1 MCYNALVEILSINKK
16 YQSTNNLELDMRV
29 LIIEDEIRIARNITK
44 VLDEEFSWAVEICTD
59 GEDGRHMAMTN
70 PYDLIILDL
79 GLPKIDGMDILRNLR
94 AKGVDTPVLIL
105 TARDDTRDI
114 IQGLETG
121 SDDYL
126 TKPFDIRELMA
137 RCKALVRR
145 SYGRSAAVIE
155 IGDISINTA
164 KHQVLFRG
172 KPVRLAAMEYRLLE
186 YLAMRAGE
194 VVSKMDITEHLY
206 SSYSENFSNVVEVYI
221 STLRKKLG
229 SGPKREVIHTLR
241 NQGYVLG
248 ELPA

>member
-1 MCYNALVEILSINKK
+1 
-16 YQSTNNLELDMRV
+16 MRV
-29 LIIEDEIRIARNITK
+29 LIIEDEIKIARNITR
-44 VLDEEFSWAVEICTD
+44 VLDEEYSWAAEICTD

-79 GLPKIDGMDILRNLR
+79 GLPKIDGMEVLRDLR
-94 AKGVDTPVLIL
+94 AKGVTTPVLIL

-126 TKPFDIRELMA
+126 VKPFDMRELMA

-145 SYGRSAAVIE
+145 SYGRAAAIID

-164 KHQVLFRG
+164 KHQVTFRD
-172 KPVRLAAMEYRLLE
+172 KSVRLSAMEYRLLE

-194 VVSKMDITEHLY
+194 VVSKADITEHLY

-229 SGPKREVIHTLR
+229 SGPNREVIHTLR

-248 ELPA
+248 ELPV

>member
-1 MCYNALVEILSINKK
+1 
-16 YQSTNNLELDMRV
+16 MRA
-29 LIIEDEIRIARNITK
+29 LIIEDEIKIARNITR
-44 VLDEEFSWAVEICTD
+44 VLDEEYSWAVEVCTD
-59 GEDGRHMAMTN
+59 GEEGLHMAMTN
-70 PYDLIILDL
+70 PYDLIVLDL
-79 GLPKIDGMDILRNLR
+79 GLPKIDGMEILRSLR
-94 AKGVDTPVLIL
+94 AKGMTTPVLIL
-105 TARDDTRDI
+105 TARDDIRDI

-121 SDDYL
+121 SDDYMV
-126 TKPFDIRELMA
+126 KPFDMKELMA

-145 SYGRSAAVIE
+145 SYGRAAAVIE

-164 KHQVLFRG
+164 THQVMFRG
-172 KPVRLAAMEYRLLE
+172 RSLRLSAMEYRLLE

-194 VVSKMDITEHLY
+194 VVSKADIIEHLY

-229 SGPKREVIHTLR
+229 SGPKREVIRTLR

>member
-1 MCYNALVEILSINKK
+1 
-16 YQSTNNLELDMRV
+16 MRV
-29 LIIEDEIRIARNITK
+29 LIIEDEIKIARNITR
-44 VLDEEFSWAVEICTD
+44 VLDEEYSWAVEICTD

-79 GLPKIDGMDILRNLR
+79 GLPKIDGMEVLRDLR
-94 AKGVDTPVLIL
+94 AKGMSTPVLIL

-126 TKPFDIRELMA
+126 TKPFDMKELIA

-145 SYGRSAAVIE
+145 SYGRASAVIE

-164 KHQVLFRG
+164 KHQVMFRG
-172 KPVRLAAMEYRLLE
+172 RSVHLAAMEYRLLE

-194 VVSKMDITEHLY
+194 VVSKADITEHLY
-206 SSYSENFSNVVEVYI
+206 SSHSENFSNVVEVYI

-229 SGPKREVIHTLR
+229 SGPNHEVIHTLR